1 MRGEQAIFNLEIKK
15 KRGLSINSDIHHSK
29 VPSSDFKMFQM
40 TVWSFGFNGMLV
52 PIGSKTG
59 VGYINGFHP
68 LGFMVRQ
75 LKSEDLFTKRYWGD
89 LGVKMPA

>member
-1 MRGEQAIFNLEIKK
+1 
-15 KRGLSINSDIHHSK
+15 
-29 VPSSDFKMFQM
+29 MFQM